1 LIKLKCLDDL
11 KRIKSL
17 FKSDTGAKLVGRVV
31 KVALN
36 LKEDMV
42 AAMIVARYDFDLE
55 DSIVNYA
62 IAEKQLTFLHNVFY
76 YEKHLIV
83 DYEDEEGDLIS
94 RYLNFEMII
103 EKVSNFCYNSEVE
116 QVLASILDWKF
127 TTEENILKI
136 LVDLELEHLA
146 GKYMF

>member
-1 LIKLKCLDDL
+1 M
-11 KRIKSL
+11 RAS
-17 FKSDTGAKLVGRVV
+17 
-31 KVALN
+31 
-36 LKEDMV
+36 
-42 AAMIVARYDFDLE
+42 
-55 DSIVNYA
+55 
-62 IAEKQLTFLHNVFY
+62 NVFY

-94 RYLNFEMII
+94 RFLNFEMII
-103 EKVSNFCYNSEVE
+103 EKVSSFCFNSEVE

-146 GKYMF
+146 AKYMF